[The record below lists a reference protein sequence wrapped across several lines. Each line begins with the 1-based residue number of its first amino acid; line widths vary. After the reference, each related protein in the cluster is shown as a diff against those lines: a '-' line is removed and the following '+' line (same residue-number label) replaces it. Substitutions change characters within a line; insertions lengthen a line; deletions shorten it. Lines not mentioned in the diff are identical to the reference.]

1 MILCVAA
8 SPSIDKLFEVDVVQV
23 GRIHRPRSFVQV
35 PGGKGLNVARA
46 AHGLGADVMAT
57 GILGGHAGRWIEE
70 ALAGEGVPARF
81 AWAEGETRASLS
93 VADDTDRDLTE
104 FYERG
109 PDIGLDGWAGLE
121 AVVQEL
127 LPGASWLTI
136 SGNLP
141 VGAPPDG
148 YARLIAA
155 ASDAA
160 VPVALDSRDEAL
172 ALGVKAGP
180 HLVKVNA
187 EEGAALLGR
196 AIETLVEARDA
207 AIKILRTTGSGD
219 RIAIV
224 TRGSDGA
231 VVATG
236 AGGVLRGRLYT
247 KGPYP
252 VGSGDA
258 FLAGFVTALDAGESP
273 RQALCLALGAGTAN
287 AETPGAG
294 RLDPERAKE
303 LASRAEVDQIAM
315 PD

>member
-1 MILCVAA
+1 
-8 SPSIDKLFEVDVVQV
+8 
-23 GRIHRPRSFVQV
+23 
-35 PGGKGLNVARA
+35 
-46 AHGLGADVMAT
+46 
-57 GILGGHAGRWIEE
+57 
-70 ALAGEGVPARF
+70 
-81 AWAEGETRASLS
+81 
-93 VADDTDRDLTE
+93 
-104 FYERG
+104 
-109 PDIGLDGWAGLE
+109 
-121 AVVQEL
+121 
-127 LPGASWLTI
+127 
-136 SGNLP
+136 
-141 VGAPPDG
+141 
-148 YARLIAA
+148 
-155 ASDAA
+155 
-160 VPVALDSRDEAL
+160 
-172 ALGVKAGP
+172 VKAGP

-196 AIETLVEARDA
+196 DIATLDDARDGAIE
-207 AIKILRTTGSGD
+207 ILRMTGGD
-219 RIAIV
+219 GRIAIV
-224 TRGSDGA
+224 TIGAEGA

-236 AGGVLRGRLYT
+236 AEEILRGRLYT